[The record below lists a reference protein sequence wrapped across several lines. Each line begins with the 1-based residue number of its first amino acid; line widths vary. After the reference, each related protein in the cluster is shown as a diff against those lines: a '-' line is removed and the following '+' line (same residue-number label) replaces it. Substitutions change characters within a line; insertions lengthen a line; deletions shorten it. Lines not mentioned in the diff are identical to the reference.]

1 MKKLNI
7 DLDLLVESF
16 SINDDELGK
25 EYLDANTGDIIHIP
39 YEVQKVVEGDR
50 EEEDLADWEKELLED
65 AYAIE
70 EDQQDRYIMLT
81 NMESSYIYDAMV
93 EFTREKV
100 ASEDLREKLLKAL
113 EGSNPMRS
121 FKTIIFGCEKEL
133 DEWQDF
139 EEVKTKEYVM
149 NWLKD
154 RGVEIE

>member
-121 FKTIIFGCEKEL
+121 FKTIIFGCEEEL

-139 EEVKTKEYVM
+139 EEVKTKEYVV

-154 RGVEIE
+154 RGIEIE